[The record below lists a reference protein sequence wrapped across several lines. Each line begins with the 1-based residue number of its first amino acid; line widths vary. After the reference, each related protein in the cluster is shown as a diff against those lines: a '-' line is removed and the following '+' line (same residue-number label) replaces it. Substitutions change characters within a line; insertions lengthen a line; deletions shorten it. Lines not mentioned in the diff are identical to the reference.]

1 MITVNFLQIS
11 SGAQRQE
18 DGDPGRGDRQEGQVK
33 GKQEAGE
40 GLRHIQAKH
49 RTAGSLRFVKLNI
62 NVGSARRFYI
72 FNVNQLVKN
81 R

>member
-1 MITVNFLQIS
+1 MSGSNFTRSMILSS

-40 GLRHIQAKH
+40 GLHHIQAKH
-49 RTAGSLRFVKLNI
+49 RTAGSLVMRV
-62 NVGSARRFYI
+62 
-72 FNVNQLVKN
+72 
-81 R
+81 